1 VPDYCYVAG
10 DPVCMARRGS
20 NGGRPSKGDRELFA
34 TRLPVELAELV
45 RDDADRSDL
54 SLSEHLANLVAQHY
68 ERPLVAVARPP
79 QQERLI
85 A

>member
-1 VPDYCYVAG
+1 
-10 DPVCMARRGS
+10 M
-20 NGGRPSKGDRELFA
+20 
-34 TRLPVELAELV
+34 V

-54 SLSEHLANLVAQHY
+54 SLSEHLANLVAQYY

>member
-1 VPDYCYVAG
+1 M
-10 DPVCMARRGS
+10 CMARRGS

-34 TRLPVELAELV
+34 TRLPVELAEMV

-54 SLSEHLANLVAQHY
+54 SLSEHLANLVALHY
-68 ERPLVAVARPP
+68 GRPLVAVSQSS